1 MAVAQDVLLD
11 GRAVIGFA
19 EGLVFAGQ
27 AGGLGAE
34 GGDHQGQS
42 KDAERV
48 SGLKHG

>member
-1 MAVAQDVLLD
+1 MAVAQNVLLD

-19 EGLVFAGQ
+19 EGFLFAGQ
-27 AGGLGAE
+27 TSGVSGE

-42 KDAERV
+42 EAGEQV

>member
-19 EGLVFAGQ
+19 EGFVFAGQ
-27 AGGLGAE
+27 AGGMSGE

-42 KDAERV
+42 EAGEQV
-48 SGLKHG
+48 SRLKHG